1 MSEEV
6 KMGRSN
12 RKVVR
17 SDRGVL
23 MFNAAVVLVMRNNSV
38 SILDCSIETYLERDW
53 DDVKVRD
60 AARSQRCK

>member
-23 MFNAAVVLVMRNNSV
+23 MFNAAVVLVIRNSV
-38 SILDCSIETYLERDW
+38 SVLDCIEMYLERD
-53 DDVKVRD
+53 
-60 AARSQRCK
+60 